1 MLSTLRRLR
10 LALGFS
16 LAMAAGAVTH
26 AQVHAETGRTAT
38 AHSFDLTYRSFG
50 PVEAHSAFVEAQGYE
65 IRFEGCYAKHSE
77 EAICGFTL
85 RATAPLTLSNVQNL
99 SHGSAADG
107 TPIRTCCLFV
117 QTDPRGYPITK
128 DAEAPPGVA
137 VLTRG
142 LQAGETI
149 GVMLRVPNYKT
160 PPLAGIT
167 FSHGQADPGTSFPTP
182 VTELGASGAQM
193 DPGLR

>member
-1 MLSTLRRLR
+1 MLSKLCRLR
-10 LALGFS
+10 VALGFS
-16 LAMAAGAVTH
+16 LAIAAGAEVH
-26 AQVHAETGRTAT
+26 AEAHAETGQPGTR
-38 AHSFDLTYRSFG
+38 HSFELSYRSFG
-50 PVEAHSAFVEAQGYE
+50 PVAADSAFVQAQGYE
-65 IRFEGCYAKHSE
+65 VRFEGCYAKHSE

-85 RATAPLTLSNVQNL
+85 RATTPLTLSNRQNF

-117 QTDPRGYPITK
+117 QTDPRGYPISK
-128 DAEAPPGVA
+128 DAEAPEGVA

-142 LQAGETI
+142 LRAGETV

-167 FSHGQADPGTSFPTP
+167 LSHGQADPGTSFPAH

-193 DPGLR
+193 DSGRR

>member
-1 MLSTLRRLR
+1 MLSTLRQSRLSLGFI
-10 LALGFS
+10 LAL
-16 LAMAAGAVTH
+16 AAGAGAH
-26 AQVHAETGRTAT
+26 AQPRPETSKTTTR
-38 AHSFDLTYRSFG
+38 HSFDLTYRGFG
-50 PVEAHSAFVEAQGYE
+50 LVEADSAFVKAQGYE
-65 IRFEGCYAKHSE
+65 VRFEGCYAKHSE

-85 RATAPLTLSNVQNL
+85 RATAPLSLSNVQNL

-117 QTDPRGYPITK
+117 QTDPRGYPIGK
-128 DAEAPPGVA
+128 DAETPAGVA

-142 LQAGETI
+142 LHAGETL

-167 FSHGQADPGTSFPTP
+167 FSHGQADEGTSFAAR
-182 VTELGASGAQM
+182 VTELGVGKT
-193 DPGLR
+193 D